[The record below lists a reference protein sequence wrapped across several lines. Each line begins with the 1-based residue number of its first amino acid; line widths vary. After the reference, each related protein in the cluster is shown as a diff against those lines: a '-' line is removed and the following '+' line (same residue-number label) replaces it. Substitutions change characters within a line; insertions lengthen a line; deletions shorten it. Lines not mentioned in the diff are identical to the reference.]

1 MPTAP
6 SAGSREKIVSSHK
19 RSPVLQGLL
28 CYWQTRA
35 QSYWT
40 DDVFGRNIIRAYL
53 AKLRPETLIEIGCG
67 NGELFLIY
75 KDVPYVVAVDWSHKM
90 LDRANQRK
98 ARHYLPN
105 LRIWRHDITQ
115 CSPPGHYDV
124 ALTRTVLMH
133 LPPEAMG
140 KTVRHI
146 VKVADEFLHL
156 EYYEHIPLKP
166 LASHCW
172 LHDYVSLFE
181 AQGCELVDTYQRP
194 DLPQVLFHFC
204 KKSSN

>member
-1 MPTAP
+1 VTEPVAK
-6 SAGSREKIVSSHK
+6 GSGHK
-19 RSPVLQGLL
+19 RSPTLWALL
-28 CYWQTRA
+28 SYWEKRA

-53 AKLRPETLIEIGCG
+53 AKLQPQSLIEIGCG

-75 KDVPYVVAVDWSHKM
+75 KHIPYAVAIDWSWKM
-90 LDRANQRK
+90 IERANQRK

-105 LRIWRHDITQ
+105 LRLWRHDITQ
-115 CSPPGHYDV
+115 CSPPGHYDL

-133 LPPEAMG
+133 LPPEVME

-146 VKVADEFLHL
+146 IKVADQFVHL
-156 EYYEHIPLKP
+156 EYFEPYPKRT

-172 LHDYVSLFE
+172 LHDYQTLFE
-181 AQGCELVDTYQRP
+181 AQGCELLETYQRP
-194 DLPQVLFHFC
+194 DSPQVLFHFC
-204 KKSSN
+204 KK